1 MSDEKRSRLAAIMFT
16 DIVGYSSM
24 MEHDENNAMRII
36 DAHNSILLPLI
47 EGFDGRTV
55 DAIGDGLLVV
65 FDSVFSAC
73 NCALNIQSAVSS
85 HNSGADDALN
95 FLLRISIHMGD
106 IWQEAGR
113 IYGNGVNIAARLL
126 PLSEPGG
133 ICVSDDIHRQLK
145 NKTDA
150 QFEYIG
156 SKNLKNIQQPV
167 VCYQLITGH
176 ERPEAGATAT
186 DTDTDIVKE
195 KLSGALDKLRAKNPY
210 GMHAPTAPK
219 EPGSGFEHRLER
231 RISGFVENV
240 IDNAIE
246 KWESV
251 PQERRT
257 ELVGNIKKEKW
268 YSDAHLTI
276 NLDKSDKKEE
286 SEDDDESEESK
297 SDWRELIPVGI
308 VATGGFGAALIWFN
322 ALWLVFPLIF
332 IGLMP
337 LGIGISHLL
346 SRRKRMK
353 WERARMPVRQ
363 ERLVF
368 EAARR
373 SGGRLSV
380 MQMSAESG
388 LSLDEAQNVLDEMA
402 KRGYIGQEVDDNGL
416 ITYVFPELRGT
427 IEELPEP

>member
-1 MSDEKRSRLAAIMFT
+1 MTSEGVAMSDEKRSRLAAIMFT

-36 DAHNSILLPLI
+36 EAHNSILLPLI

-85 HNSGADDALN
+85 HNSGADGILN

-150 QFEYIG
+150 QFKHIG
-156 SKNLKNIQQPV
+156 TKTLKNIQQPV
-167 VCYQLITGH
+167 VCYQLMTGH
-176 ERPEAGATAT
+176 ERPEAHT
-186 DTDTDIVKE
+186 TDTDIVKE
-195 KLSGALDKLRAKNPY
+195 KLTGALDKLRAKNLP
-210 GMHAPTAPK
+210 GMPAPAV
-219 EPGSGFEHRLER
+219 SGLEHRLER

-240 IDNAIE
+240 IDNAIG

-251 PQERRT
+251 PQEKRS

-276 NLDKSDKKEE
+276 NLDKSKKDKE
-286 SEDDDESEESK
+286 SDEDDESGESK

-322 ALWLVFPLIF
+322 VLWLVFPLIF
-332 IGLMP
+332 VGLMP
-337 LGIGISHLL
+337 LGIGISRLL
-346 SRRKRMK
+346 SRRKK
-353 WERARMPVRQ
+353 IKSERARMPAQQ

-373 SGGRLSV
+373 GGGRLSV
-380 MQMSAESG
+380 MQMSAESS

-427 IEELPEP
+427 VEDSRES